1 MNWMQPDQFSAALAA
16 HHNDNS
22 CTNHQQNG
30 ALLIAAAQYSRL
42 SIEQPSSLL
51 TVILNV
57 K

>member
-16 HHNDNS
+16 HHNDTS
-22 CTNHQQNG
+22 CTNHQQND

-42 SIEQPSSLL
+42 SIKQPNWLL
-51 TVILNV
+51 TVILNA